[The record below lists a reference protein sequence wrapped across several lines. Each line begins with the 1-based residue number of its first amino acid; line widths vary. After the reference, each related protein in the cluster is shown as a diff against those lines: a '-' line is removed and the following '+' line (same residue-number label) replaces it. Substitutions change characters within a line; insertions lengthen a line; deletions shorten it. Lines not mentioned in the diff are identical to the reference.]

1 MKQFFD
7 VPVVRRIGARVTR
20 RVGAPAGRRIA
31 AVCAGAVLLAAVAA
45 EGADTGSVPSAAGWT
60 VSGGLALAAL
70 AVPRDRFG
78 RTALAAVV
86 TSCLVTL
93 VTHRTGVHAE
103 HTFGVV
109 ESCALL
115 LVVARALRLRPPLR
129 AAALAGG
136 AVTAL
141 TVIFLRLP
149 PAEYGRTGSF
159 AVPVLW
165 GAAALAAVL
174 GLYLRLLDR
183 FRERE
188 HETALQQQRLD
199 YARELHDFVG
209 HHVTAIIAQTKAVRF
224 ASAAGRPPDA
234 GELDGMLAQIEEA
247 GSQAMQSMRSMVAV
261 LRDPR
266 GPGAVAG
273 PGAGLADLRALTARF
288 SAAGPAAGL
297 TLDPRLTAAELP
309 PGIATTVHQVV
320 REALTNVRRHAHGA
334 KTVTVDVRLG
344 GDTAQPVVRVSVCD
358 DAEAASGAAATAARP
373 GRGGRH
379 GAGQTSGSGYGLVGL
394 RERAAM
400 VGGTVTAGP
409 RPGVGWVV
417 EADLP
422 LPGPLPDPS
431 SSSPRGSSA
440 SSPPG
445 PPPLGTNAARAAD
458 TLDP

>member
-7 VPVVRRIGARVTR
+7 VPVS
-20 RVGAPAGRRIA
+20 GRRIA
-31 AVCAGAVLLAAVAA
+31 ALCVAVLSLSAVVA
-45 EGADTGSVPSAAGWT
+45 ESIDTGSVWSAVAWT
-60 VSGGLALAAL
+60 LSGALALAAV

-78 RTALAAVV
+78 PAALAAVAA
-86 TSCLVTL
+86 SGLVTL
-93 VTHRTGVHAE
+93 LAVLTGVRAE

-115 LVVARALRLRPPLR
+115 LVVARALRLGPPLR
-129 AAALAGG
+129 AAAVASG
-136 AVTAL
+136 AVAAL

-149 PAEYGRTGSF
+149 SAEYSRVGSF

-165 GAAALAAVL
+165 CAAALAAVL

-188 HETALQQQRLD
+188 HEAALQEQRLD

-224 ASAAGRPPDA
+224 ATAAGRPP
-234 GELDGMLAQIEEA
+234 GPEELDGMLAAVEEA

-266 GPGAVAG
+266 GAGAVG
-273 PGAGLADLRALTARF
+273 PGGGLAGLRTLTERF
-288 SAAGPAAGL
+288 SASGPRTAL
-297 TLDPRLTAAELP
+297 TLDPRLTVGELP

-320 REALTNVRRHAHGA
+320 REALTNVRKHAHGA
-334 KTVTVDVRLG
+334 HKVTVDVRVA
-344 GDTAQPVVRVSVCD
+344 GDTARPVVRVSVCD
-358 DAEAASGAAATAARP
+358 DAEAAAGTAPEAPARSPAPARRAGTGA
-373 GRGGRH
+373 
-379 GAGQTSGSGYGLVGL
+379 GSGYGLVGL
-394 RERAAM
+394 AERAAM

-409 RPGVGWVV
+409 RTGVGWVV
-417 EADLP
+417 EADIP
-422 LPGPLPDPS
+422 LPGPLAGP
-431 SSSPRGSSA
+431 A
-440 SSPPG
+440 SGAPPH
-445 PPPLGTNAARAAD
+445 GTDEPRAAD

>member
-7 VPVVRRIGARVTR
+7 VPVS
-20 RVGAPAGRRIA
+20 GRRIA
-31 AVCAGAVLLAAVAA
+31 ALCAVVLSLSAVVAESTDAGSVWQAVASTLS
-45 EGADTGSVPSAAGWT
+45 GA
-60 VSGGLALAAL
+60 LALAAV

-78 RTALAAVV
+78 PAALAAVV
-86 TSCLVTL
+86 ASGLVTL
-93 VTHRTGVHAE
+93 LAVLTDVRAE

-115 LVVARALRLRPPLR
+115 LVVARALRLGPPLR
-129 AAALAGG
+129 AVAVASG
-136 AVTAL
+136 AVAAL

-149 PAEYGRTGSF
+149 SAEYSRVGSF

-165 GAAALAAVL
+165 CAAALAAVL

-188 HETALQQQRLD
+188 HEAALQEQRID

-224 ASAAGRPPDA
+224 ATAAGRPP
-234 GELDGMLAQIEEA
+234 GPEELDGMLAAVEEA

-266 GPGAVAG
+266 GAGAATG
-273 PGAGLADLRALTARF
+273 PGGGLAGLRTLTERF
-288 SAAGPAAGL
+288 SASGPRTAL
-297 TLDPRLTAAELP
+297 TLDPRLTTGELP

-320 REALTNVRRHAHGA
+320 REALTNVRKHAHGA
-334 KTVTVDVRLG
+334 HKVTVDVRVA
-344 GDTAQPVVRVSVCD
+344 GDTARPVVRVSVCD
-358 DAEAASGAAATAARP
+358 DAEAAAGTAADTPARSP
-373 GRGGRH
+373 APARRAGTGTGV
-379 GAGQTSGSGYGLVGL
+379 GAGSGYGLVGL
-394 RERAAM
+394 AERAAL

-409 RPGVGWVV
+409 RTGVGWVV
-417 EADLP
+417 EADIP
-422 LPGPLPDPS
+422 LPGPLAGPAY
-431 SSSPRGSSA
+431 GA
-440 SSPPG
+440 PPH
-445 PPPLGTNAARAAD
+445 GTDESGAAD